1 MAQSNR
7 KARFGLGD
15 APSPLRRSET
25 GYGTVVLDLVHQA
38 AELFSE
44 IEEQARGAE
53 TRAESLLQKLHS
65 AEARI
70 EAVEQSRQEFFVE
83 ADSKLTAA
91 SRALDRA
98 EREIVAAQDKA
109 TAAEVRAELAEIKA
123 REALD
128 ALALAE
134 QVIRKQLL
142 SRASTTGNAV
152 SSEVTEPQG
161 A

>member
-7 KARFGLGD
+7 NAGFGLVG
-15 APSPLRRSET
+15 AASPLRRSGT
-25 GYGTVVLDLVHQA
+25 GYGTVVLELVHQA
-38 AELFSE
+38 ADLFSE
-44 IEEQARGAE
+44 IEDQARGAE

-70 EAVEQSRQEFFVE
+70 NAAEQSQREIFVE
-83 ADSKLTAA
+83 ADSKLQAA
-91 SRALDRA
+91 SKALDRA
-98 EREIVAAQDKA
+98 EREIAAAHDKA

-123 REALD
+123 REALE

-142 SRASTTGNAV
+142 SRAVTAGNDV
-152 SSEVTEPQG
+152 SGEAPELQDT
-161 A
+161 